1 MNATAE
7 HLPTEAAPVM
17 QGALVQ
23 RTESETA
30 FSLTVRKARALSQS
44 TLVPEQYRGDGG
56 LPNVMIALEIAERI
70 GASPLQVM
78 QNLYIVSGKPG
89 WSSSFLIATV
99 NACGR
104 FSPLRF
110 EIIGNDPAKDDYKVR
125 AYAEDKA
132 TGERCVG
139 TWITWAM
146 VKAEG
151 WSTKSGSKWKT
162 MPEQMFMYRAA
173 AFWTRVYAPEV
184 SLGIQTSDEVQD
196 VYGGGEQRQAQSADV
211 RDLGARLRERAALA
225 AAEAADE
232 PATDTPTIDP
242 TALRRRLQLAETVEQ
257 LDEAAA
263 DISLLP
269 IGEERDEIGTIYAD
283 RKVALS

>member
-1 MNATAE
+1 MNAPAE
-7 HLPTEAAPVM
+7 QQHPESLPAPPVQLVPRSEA
-17 QGALVQ
+17 
-23 RTESETA
+23 ESA
-30 FSLTVRKARALSQS
+30 FSLAVRKARALSQS
-44 TLVPEQYRGDGG
+44 TLVPEAYRGEDA

-78 QNLYIVSGKPG
+78 QNLYIVQGKPG

-104 FSPLRF
+104 FTPLRF
-110 EIIGNDPAKDDYKVR
+110 EVVGDDPTADAYRVR

-132 TGERCVG
+132 TGEKCVG

-151 WSTKSGSKWKT
+151 WAAKSGSKWKT

-196 VYGGGEQRQAQSADV
+196 VYGPVAPHATKDV
-211 RDLGARLRERAALA
+211 AVSDLNERLKARAALA
-225 AAEAADE
+225 E
-232 PATDTPTIDP
+232 PAHEDP
-242 TALRRRLQLAETVEQ
+242 PQHEPSPAEGEDQ
-257 LDEAAA
+257 HEGAAQ
-263 DISLLP
+263 
-269 IGEERDEIGTIYAD
+269 
-283 RKVALS
+283 